1 MPTADVDA
9 AAIIEVLARHEVE
22 FVVIGG
28 FAVELHDVAVPPT
41 QDIDI
46 TPATSPDNLDRLASA
61 LQELDARLRLPDD
74 PSGLPVPGGIT
85 AELLGHM
92 SALTLITDKGA
103 LDLSFAPSGTD
114 GYADLARGVTRIEY
128 QGRTVPVAD
137 LADVLRSKEAA
148 GREKDFRMI
157 PAIRA
162 HLRRRGSRG

>member
-1 MPTADVDA
+1 MPTPDVDA
-9 AAIIEVLARHEVE
+9 AAILDVLFRHRVE

-46 TPATSPDNLDRLASA
+46 TPATSADNLARLADA
-61 LQELDARLRLPDD
+61 LNELNARLRVPDD
-74 PSGLPVPGGIT
+74 PDGLPIPGGIT
-85 AELLGHM
+85 PELLAQM
-92 SALTLITDKGA
+92 TAVTLVTDAGA
-103 LDLSFAPSGTD
+103 LDLSLMPSGTD
-114 GYADLARGVTRIEY
+114 GYRDLARGITELEY
-128 QGRTVPVAD
+128 QGRTIPVAD

-148 GREKDFRMI
+148 GREKDLKTI

>member
-1 MPTADVDA
+1 MPTPDVDA
-9 AAIIEVLARHEVE
+9 AAILDALTRHGVH

-46 TPATSPDNLDRLASA
+46 TPDTSVDNLQRLAAA
-61 LQELDARLRLPDD
+61 LNELNARLRVPDD
-74 PSGLPVPGGIT
+74 PDGLPVPGGIT
-85 AELLGHM
+85 PELLGQM
-92 SALTLITDKGA
+92 TAVTLVTDLGA
-103 LDLSFAPSGTD
+103 LDVSFSPSGTD
-114 GYADLARGVTRIEY
+114 GYRDLAQNVIQMEY
-128 QGRTVPVAD
+128 LGQPVPVAD

-148 GREKDFRMI
+148 GREKDLKTI